1 MESAHQEKLR
11 LLKNE
16 SDPAFTIALDIESAS
31 FSGEDLEAGLGGHEQ
46 TETRPLTSPP
56 SESSPTTSTR
66 TTTAVSEK
74 ARGKMKA
81 RRSLSS
87 DTINGDRM
95 AAAGVGRNGFL
106 PTQEWV
112 SVTSHYRTLPV
123 VNLYES
129 RLRLGNKGQCLLAV
143 VRVFPKC

>member
-1 MESAHQEKLR
+1 VSVESAHQEKLR

-16 SDPAFTIALDIESAS
+16 SDPAFTIALDIESS
-31 FSGEDLEAGLGGHEQ
+31 SLSGEDLEAGVGGYEQ

-56 SESSPTTSTR
+56 SENSPTTSTS
-66 TTTAVSEK
+66 TITAASEK

-81 RRSLSS
+81 RRSMSS

-95 AAAGVGRNGFL
+95 AAAGVGRNGFI

-112 SVTSHYRTLPV
+112 SLSTH
-123 VNLYES
+123 
-129 RLRLGNKGQCLLAV
+129 
-143 VRVFPKC
+143 

>member
-1 MESAHQEKLR
+1 VESAHQEKLR

-16 SDPAFTIALDIESAS
+16 SDPAFTIALDIESTS

-56 SESSPTTSTR
+56 SEISPTTSSS
-66 TTTAVSEK
+66 TTTPASEK

-87 DTINGDRM
+87 DTIGDRM

-112 SVTSHYRTLPV
+112 SVSSHYRTLPV
-123 VNLYES
+123 AHLHES

-143 VRVFPKC
+143 VRVSPKC